1 VADLGDLVAA
11 RQAAAVPEVAGEN
24 GAQVTDHNETGV
36 KTHGVKGADVKSA
49 TGRPPNAANTSAET
63 MPGGFA
69 PASLPKEKD
78 LAELVERLHA
88 AFGTNLE
95 AVVLYGSA
103 AGYAPNLD
111 QKHGDRHERDFARGS
126 EGGHESG
133 HESLHEHKHE
143 SLHEHKE
150 VREYHDE
157 HSDLNVLGL
166 LGRLDGG
173 ELGKLRPVGL
183 WWWRK
188 GHPAPLVFTLEELR
202 RSADIFAIELLDM
215 KQRHRTLFGRDFLA
229 SFDVPMTLHRLQV
242 ERELRSSVIR
252 LRQLFLQS
260 RGHRDELTELMI
272 ASASSFA
279 ALFRHALIALGEP
292 APDPAALSAPLPAL
306 DSRRVAADRLAARV
320 GFDVAAFHLVLDLR
334 DGKRGAADI
343 NPESAFAAYLKAVT
357 QVAEAIDRMLE
368 QK

>member
-1 VADLGDLVAA
+1 M
-11 RQAAAVPEVAGEN
+11 
-24 GAQVTDHNETGV
+24 TDHNATDM
-36 KTHGVKGADVKSA
+36 KADVKGVAGQPPKAATTSA
-49 TGRPPNAANTSAET
+49 ATTTAATTTAANTSAET

-69 PASLPKEKD
+69 PAPLPKEKD
-78 LAELVERLHA
+78 LAELVERLQA
-88 AFGTNLE
+88 ALGTNLE

-103 AGYAPNLD
+103 AGYAPSLD
-111 QKHGDRHERDFARGS
+111 QKRGDQHERDSARGP
-126 EGGHESG
+126 ERGHESG
-133 HESLHEHKHE
+133 HESGHAHKDN
-143 SLHEHKE
+143 S
-150 VREYHDE
+150 EYHDE

-173 ELGKLRPVGL
+173 ELGKLRPVCL
-183 WWWRK
+183 WWWHK
-188 GHPAPLVFTLEELR
+188 GHPAPLVFTIEELR

-215 KQRHRTLFGRDFLA
+215 KQRHRLLFGRDFLA

-242 ERELRSSVIR
+242 ERELRTSVIR

-260 RGHRDELTELMI
+260 RGRRDELTELMI

-292 APDPAALSAPLPAL
+292 VPDAAGLSAPLPAL
-306 DSRRVAADRLAARV
+306 DSRRLAADRLAARV

-334 DGKRGAADI
+334 DGKCSAADI
-343 NPESAFAAYLKAVT
+343 NPESAFAAYLNAVT

>member
-1 VADLGDLVAA
+1 M
-11 RQAAAVPEVAGEN
+11 
-24 GAQVTDHNETGV
+24 TDHNATDM
-36 KTHGVKGADVKSA
+36 KATDVKGADVKSA
-49 TGRPPNAANTSAET
+49 TSQPPNAATTSAATTTAANTSAET

-69 PASLPKEKD
+69 SAPLPKEKD
-78 LAELVERLHA
+78 LAELVERLQA
-88 AFGTNLE
+88 ALGTNLE

-103 AGYAPNLD
+103 AGYAPSLD
-111 QKHGDRHERDFARGS
+111 QKHGDQHERDSARGS
-126 EGGHESG
+126 ERGHESG
-133 HESLHEHKHE
+133 HE

-157 HSDLNVLGL
+157 HSDLNVLCL

-242 ERELRSSVIR
+242 ERELRTSVIR

-279 ALFRHALIALGEP
+279 ALFRHALIALGERV
-292 APDPAALSAPLPAL
+292 PDLAVLSAPLPAL
-306 DSRRVAADRLAARV
+306 DSRRLAADRLAARV

-343 NPESAFAAYLKAVT
+343 NPESAFAAYLNAVT

>member
-1 VADLGDLVAA
+1 
-11 RQAAAVPEVAGEN
+11 
-24 GAQVTDHNETGV
+24 VTDHNATDM
-36 KTHGVKGADVKSA
+36 KATDVKGAA
-49 TGRPPNAANTSAET
+49 GRPPKAATTSAATTTAAATSAET

-69 PASLPKEKD
+69 PAPLPKEKE

-88 AFGTNLE
+88 ALGTNLE

-103 AGYAPNLD
+103 AGYAPSLD
-111 QKHGDRHERDFARGS
+111 QKHGDQHERDSARGR
-126 EGGHESG
+126 ERGPESG
-133 HESLHEHKHE
+133 HE

-157 HSDLNVLGL
+157 HSDLNVLCL

-242 ERELRSSVIR
+242 ERELRTSVIR

-292 APDPAALSAPLPAL
+292 APDPAALSAL

-343 NPESAFAAYLKAVT
+343 NPENAFAAYLNAVT

>member
-1 VADLGDLVAA
+1 
-11 RQAAAVPEVAGEN
+11 
-24 GAQVTDHNETGV
+24 
-36 KTHGVKGADVKSA
+36 VKSA
-49 TGRPPNAANTSAET
+49 TGQPPNAATTSAARTTGANTSAET

-69 PASLPKEKD
+69 PAPLPKEKD

-88 AFGTNLE
+88 ALGTNLE

-103 AGYAPNLD
+103 AGYAPSLN
-111 QKHGDRHERDFARGS
+111 QKHGDRHERDSARGS
-126 EGGHESG
+126 ERGHESG
-133 HESLHEHKHE
+133 HEP
-143 SLHEHKE
+143 LHEHKE

-157 HSDLNVLGL
+157 HSDLNVLCL

-173 ELGKLRPVGL
+173 DLGKLRPVGL